1 MGFELI
7 DGKVPNEKVF
17 YVPSYLMESLQAE
30 DGKPD
35 AQSSLLLEKR
45 KEMASACPSFTVLLP
60 WMDKCMGVRCL
71 ELRDT
76 EILLEEF
83 VTGSA
88 TSTQVMARCDLLWKY
103 YDQGEF
109 AIKERSPMESAGR
122 WFGTF
127 SPQTSVQHIIALL
140 EGHPIDESGLSL
152 AFAALVLHITR
163 RAMGLLWKDQYL
175 FRGTM
180 ENAATLGAIFSE
192 EEIPSQH
199 ARVALS
205 IMQTHGYYHPLF
217 SD

>member
-7 DGKVPNEKVF
+7 DGKVPNEKLF

-60 WMDKCMGVRCL
+60 WMERCMGVRCL

-109 AIKERSPMESAGR
+109 TIKERSPMESAAR
-122 WFGTF
+122 WML
-127 SPQTSVQHIIALL
+127 TSVPSPPPDSCRVASSLHIPPVAKNRFFTI
-140 EGHPIDESGLSL
+140 GRSDRSRRKIIL
-152 AFAALVLHITR
+152 AFEGFWASKANHV
-163 RAMGLLWKDQYL
+163 Q
-175 FRGTM
+175 
-180 ENAATLGAIFSE
+180 
-192 EEIPSQH
+192 P
-199 ARVALS
+199 ARDAP
-205 IMQTHGYYHPLF
+205 T
-217 SD
+217 